1 MSYLFKKFHIELL
14 FENENYIIL
23 NKPSGLL
30 SIPDRY
36 NETLPN
42 LRDILKE
49 IYPEIYTV
57 HRLDR
62 ETSGVICF
70 AKNAEAHKHLNDKF
84 AAGEVKKIY
93 WAVTEGKPE
102 IEEGR
107 VDVGIVNDMKNSGR
121 MLVNEMGKEAT
132 TFFRLKENYGAI
144 SLMEYYP
151 LTGRTHQIRV
161 HSKYLGCPL
170 LVDELYNGKTAFY
183 LSEIKRK
190 YNNAKYEEERPLVNR
205 LTLHAMSIQFEDMGG
220 NEIFIESELPKDLRA
235 LKRQLEKL

>member
-1 MSYLFKKFHIELL
+1 MSYLLKKHQIEVL
-14 FENENYIIL
+14 FENSNYIVVS
-23 NKPSGLL
+23 KPSGLL

-36 NETLPN
+36 RTNFPN
-42 LRDILKE
+42 LRDILLE
-49 IYPEIYTV
+49 IYDDVYTV

-62 ETSGVICF
+62 ETSGAICF
-70 AKNAEAHKHLNDKF
+70 AKNAKAHKHLNDRF
-84 AAGEVKKIY
+84 AVGEVKKIY
-93 WAVTEGKPE
+93 WAFTEGKPE

-107 VDVGIVNDMKNSGR
+107 VDVPILNDMKNSGK
-121 MLVNEMGKEAT
+121 MLVNNVGKEAV

-183 LSEIKRK
+183 LSEIKKR
-190 YNNAKYEEERPLVNR
+190 YNNAKFEEEKPLVSR
-205 LTLHAMSIQFEDMGG
+205 LTLHAMSIQFEDMQGE
-220 NEIFIESELPKDLRA
+220 EIFVESELPKDLGA
-235 LKRQLEKL
+235 LRRQLGRG